1 MIEDVIICLLIPFL
15 GTTLGSACVFLLRR
29 PLAVNM
35 ERALLGFAGGVMMAA
50 AVWGLLVPSIESATD
65 LGEFAF
71 LPAFTGFWVGTLFML
86 MLDHAIPHL
95 HLQTTKAEGPHTH
108 MHRTTLLVL
117 AVTIHNIPEGIA
129 VGVVFA
135 GWLAGSSTITFAGA
149 TALAIGI
156 AIQNFPEG
164 IIVSL
169 PLRGEGNSRLKSFLL
184 GVGPG
189 AVEPIAAVLVIGA
202 SGALVPFMPY
212 LLGFAAGV
220 MIYVVVEE
228 LLPEA
233 SAGEHSNLGTIMFA
247 AGFTLMMT
255 LDVALG

>member
-1 MIEDVIICLLIPFL
+1 MQDVAICLLIPFL
-15 GTTLGSACVFLLRR
+15 GTTLGAACVFILRR
-29 PLAVNM
+29 PLAINA
-35 ERALLGFAGGVMMAA
+35 ERALLGFAAGVMVAA
-50 AVWGLLVPSIESATD
+50 SVWGLLVPSIDSSAE
-65 LGEFAF
+65 LGELSF
-71 LPAFTGFWVGTLFML
+71 LPALAGFWVGTLFML
-86 MLDHAIPHL
+86 LLDHAIPHL
-95 HLQTTKAEGPHTH
+95 HLQAGKEEGPHTH
-108 MHRTTLLVL
+108 LRRTTLLVL

-135 GWLAGSSTITFAGA
+135 GWLAGSSSITLAGA

-156 AIQNFPEG
+156 AVQNFPEG
-164 IIVSL
+164 IIISL
-169 PLRGEGNSRLKSFLL
+169 PLHAEGNSRMKSFLL

-189 AVEPIAAVLVIGA
+189 AVEPLAAILVIAA
-202 SGALVPFMPY
+202 SGALVPLMPY

-228 LLPEA
+228 LIPEA

-247 AGFTLMMT
+247 VGFTLMMA